1 MQWDIRREG
10 RAWSREEFRERW
22 DLTPENFESID
33 GKMFFEDEQRLN
45 VLALL
50 MENVG
55 IDAALRLVPKEV
67 WREALEAYER
77 E

>member
-10 RAWSREEFRERW
+10 RAWSRDEMRSRLA
-22 DLTPENFESID
+22 LTPEHFEVFD
-33 GKMFFEDEQRLN
+33 GKMLFTEENRLDLLGVVLEQ
-45 VLALL
+45 
-50 MENVG
+50 VG
-55 IDAALRLVPKEV
+55 IDAALRLVPKEL